1 MSKKIENKII
11 KFNNKLNTLID
22 KFTQNVTKL
31 SMSNRELFPNF
42 TDDDFKEEE
51 ENLAIWLK
59 QCMIMNDDSLDDVT
73 KRIEDSLNTAET
85 D

>member
-22 KFTQNVTKL
+22 KFAQNVTKL
-31 SMSNRELFPNF
+31 SMNNRELFPNF
-42 TDDDFKEEE
+42 TDDDFKEAE
-51 ENLAIWLK
+51 ENLASWLK

-73 KRIEDSLNTAET
+73 KRIEDSLNTVET

>member
-11 KFNNKLNTLID
+11 KFNTKLNTLID
-22 KFTQNVTKL
+22 KFAQNVTKL

>member
-22 KFTQNVTKL
+22 KFAQNVTKL
-31 SMSNRELFPNF
+31 SMNNRELFPNF

-51 ENLAIWLK
+51 ENLASCLK
-59 QCMIMNDDSLDDVT
+59 RCMVMNDDSLDDVT
-73 KRIEDSLNTAET
+73 KVTVYK
-85 D
+85 

>member
-22 KFTQNVTKL
+22 KFAQNVTKL

-73 KRIEDSLNTAET
+73 KRIEESLNTAET

>member
-1 MSKKIENKII
+1 
-11 KFNNKLNTLID
+11 
-22 KFTQNVTKL
+22 
-31 SMSNRELFPNF
+31 MSNRELFPNF

-51 ENLAIWLK
+51 ENLASWLK

-73 KRIEDSLNTAET
+73 KRIEDSLNTVET

>member
-11 KFNNKLNTLID
+11 KFNTKLNTLID
-22 KFTQNVTKL
+22 KFAQNVTKL
-31 SMSNRELFPNF
+31 SMNNRELFPNF
-42 TDDDFKEEE
+42 TDEDFKEEE

>member
-22 KFTQNVTKL
+22 KFAQNVTKL
-31 SMSNRELFPNF
+31 SMNNRELFPNF

-73 KRIEDSLNTAET
+73 KRIEDSINSAET

>member
-22 KFTQNVTKL
+22 KFAQNVTKL

-42 TDDDFKEEE
+42 TDDDFKDEEQ
-51 ENLAIWLK
+51 NLAIWLK

>member
-11 KFNNKLNTLID
+11 KFNTKLNTLID
-22 KFTQNVTKL
+22 KFAQNVTKL
-31 SMSNRELFPNF
+31 SMNNRELFPNF
-42 TDDDFKEEE
+42 TDDDFKKEE
-51 ENLAIWLK
+51 ENFAIWLK
-59 QCMIMNDDSLDDVT
+59 RGMVMNNDSLDDVT

>member
-22 KFTQNVTKL
+22 KFAQNVTKL
-31 SMSNRELFPNF
+31 SMNNRELFPNF

-59 QCMIMNDDSLDDVT
+59 QCMIMNDDSLNDVT
-73 KRIEDSLNTAET
+73 KRIEDSLNTVET

>member
-11 KFNNKLNTLID
+11 KFNTKLNTLID
-22 KFTQNVTKL
+22 KFAQNVTKL
-31 SMSNRELFPNF
+31 SMNNRELFPNF

>member
-22 KFTQNVTKL
+22 KFAQNVTKL
-31 SMSNRELFPNF
+31 SMNNRELFPNF

-51 ENLAIWLK
+51 ENSECNKVINE
-59 QCMIMNDDSLDDVT
+59 QP
-73 KRIEDSLNTAET
+73 
-85 D
+85 

>member
-11 KFNNKLNTLID
+11 KFNTKLNTLID
-22 KFTQNVTKL
+22 KFAQNVTKL
-31 SMSNRELFPNF
+31 SMNNRELFPNF

-51 ENLAIWLK
+51 ENFAIWLK
-59 QCMIMNDDSLDDVT
+59 QCMVMNNDSLNDVT

>member
-11 KFNNKLNTLID
+11 KFNTKLNTLID
-22 KFTQNVTKL
+22 KFAQNVTKL

-51 ENLAIWLK
+51 ENLASWLK
-59 QCMIMNDDSLDDVT
+59 QCMIMNEDSLDDVT
-73 KRIEDSLNTAET
+73 KRIEDSLNTVET

>member
-11 KFNNKLNTLID
+11 KFNTKLNTLID
-22 KFTQNVTKL
+22 KFAQNVTKL
-31 SMSNRELFPNF
+31 SMNNRELFPNF

-59 QCMIMNDDSLDDVT
+59 QCMIMNDDSLNDVT

>member
-22 KFTQNVTKL
+22 KFAQNVTKL

>member
-11 KFNNKLNTLID
+11 KFNTKLNTLID
-22 KFTQNVTKL
+22 KFAQNVTKL
-31 SMSNRELFPNF
+31 SMNNRELFPNF

-59 QCMIMNDDSLDDVT
+59 QCMIMNDDSLNDVT
-73 KRIEDSLNTAET
+73 KRIEDSLNTVET

>member
-22 KFTQNVTKL
+22 KFAQNVTKL
-31 SMSNRELFPNF
+31 SMNNRELFPNF

-73 KRIEDSLNTAET
+73 KRIEDSLNTTET

>member
-22 KFTQNVTKL
+22 KFAQNVTKL
-31 SMSNRELFPNF
+31 SMNNRELFPNF

-51 ENLAIWLK
+51 ENLANWLK
-59 QCMIMNDDSLDDVT
+59 LSMVMNDDSLNDVT
-73 KRIEDSLNTAET
+73 KRIEDSLNTTET

>member
-22 KFTQNVTKL
+22 KFAQNVTKL
-31 SMSNRELFPNF
+31 SMNNRELFPNF

-51 ENLAIWLK
+51 ENLANWLK
-59 QCMIMNDDSLDDVT
+59 LSMVMNDDSLDDVT
-73 KRIEDSLNTAET
+73 KRIEDSLNTTET

>member
-22 KFTQNVTKL
+22 KFAQNVTKL

-59 QCMIMNDDSLDDVT
+59 QCMIMNDNSLDDVT

>member
-22 KFTQNVTKL
+22 KFVQNVTKL

>member
-22 KFTQNVTKL
+22 KFAQNVTKL
-31 SMSNRELFPNF
+31 SMNNRELFPNF